1 MTRLLVLGVHVKRS
15 ALLALAIA
23 LVVAAALVPP
33 ALAADEPVPAGPT
46 PTVEPTRT
54 PTPGDGNGE
63 IVIDPTFIIETA
75 SPTATPR
82 GEVLRVTGRPDR
94 TPPATDTISAQTAPG
109 TGLRVLFLVAIAVCS
124 FALLA
129 ARVPAARRR

>member
-15 ALLALAIA
+15 PLLALAISLLLA
-23 LVVAAALVPP
+23 VALVP
-33 ALAADEPVPAGPT
+33 AVLAADEPAPAEPT
-46 PTVEPTRT
+46 PTVEPT
-54 PTPGDGNGE
+54 PTAGDGNGE
-63 IVIDPTFIIETA
+63 IVIDPTFITETA

-82 GEVLRVTGRPDR
+82 GEVRGATGRPDR
-94 TPPATDTISAQTAPG
+94 TPPATDTISARTAPG
-109 TGLRVLFLVAIAVCS
+109 TGLQVLLLVAIAGCS